1 MNSTLLCSTCKLI
14 VDAVVADAAIANAS
28 IGDLSAIADAA
39 CHAVLVLVGVAL
51 KECDVITK
59 SVGDVVQWAA
69 QGISRSAICQR
80 LGLC

>member
-28 IGDLSAIADAA
+28 IGDLSAIANAA
-39 CHAVLVLVGVAL
+39 CHAVLVGVAL

-69 QGISRSAICQR
+69 QGISRRAICQR